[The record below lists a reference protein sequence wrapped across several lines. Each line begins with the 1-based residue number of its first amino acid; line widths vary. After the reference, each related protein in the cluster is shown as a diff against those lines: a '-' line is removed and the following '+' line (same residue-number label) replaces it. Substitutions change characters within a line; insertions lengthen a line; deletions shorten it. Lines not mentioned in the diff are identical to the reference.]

1 MDSTIIIIIL
11 GYVILAFLLLIFSMR
26 TSFHWFLKT
35 TMIVVLTF
43 FYITT
48 YKSFNDLL
56 GWPTKDSLPDRFR
69 LIAAQIYEPNIV
81 INSEGSIYIWI
92 TNMNEKSG
100 LSTPRSLEIPYSK
113 EIHQKISK
121 ALVNIK
127 NGVPQMGEMSDDN
140 NEEGIVAKILEK
152 KKAVSNS
159 IKVNFFDMPSQLLP
173 EK

>member
-1 MDSTIIIIIL
+1 MDSTIMLILL
-11 GYVILAFLLLIFSMR
+11 GYVALGFLLLVFSMR
-26 TSFHWFLKT
+26 TNFHWILKA
-35 TMIVVLTF
+35 TMIVTLTF
-43 FYITT
+43 FYIST
-48 YKSFNDLL
+48 YKSFNNLL
-56 GWPTKDSLPDRFR
+56 GWPTKKSLPDRFR

-81 INSEGSIYIWI
+81 INSEGSIFLWI

-100 LSTPRSLEIPYSK
+100 LSTPRSIELNYSK
-113 EIHQKISK
+113 EIHEKISK

-127 NGVPQMGEMSDDN
+127 NGVPQMGEVGDDT
-140 NEEGIVAKILEK
+140 NEEGVISKILEK

>member
-1 MDSTIIIIIL
+1 MSTTIL
-11 GYVILAFLLLIFSMR
+11 SIVVSYVILGLLLLIFN
-26 TSFHWFLKT
+26 LKT
-35 TMIVVLTF
+35 SYHWLVKSIMIVSVTF
-43 FYITT
+43 FYILT
-48 YKSFNDLL
+48 YNSFKEIL
-56 GWPTKDSLPDRFR
+56 GWPTKGNLPERFR
-69 LIAAQIYEPNIV
+69 LVGAQIYEPNAV
-81 INSEGSIYIWI
+81 TNSEGAIYIWI

-127 NGVPQMGEMSDDN
+127 NGVPQMGEISDDN